1 MVESECQHLTW
12 NAFFKA
18 GLFHFW
24 VFDSQDACRFCG
36 RPEDDV
42 AAFAMSTT
50 NKKTAACPHADHTK
64 SALAL
69 AWNFQRRTPRWSER
83 FASLLDERLKQML
96 PEGCLREILH
106 GQESEIRQRATLL
119 LLERFL
125 MGNQHLQKASESDD
139 MEEVANQIQRSIS
152 ASLRIASY
160 RVRRSIQRDRGRFT
174 EFDEAEHSKQ
184 SLHPAEIKYVRELP
198 LEAQRQLLLFLLEEG
213 VRSSAISTANS
224 QIIHQMVDQELSQ
237 TEMAKELGISR
248 QAVNQ
253 RIRCVAAG
261 LNEALERAEFP
272 MQST

>member
-1 MVESECQHLTW
+1 
-12 NAFFKA
+12 
-18 GLFHFW
+18 
-24 VFDSQDACRFCG
+24 
-36 RPEDDV
+36 
-42 AAFAMSTT
+42 MSTSAESIT
-50 NKKTAACPHADHTK
+50 LQEAFGAPEAQECGVLHYRQRLSHSFPEFLRKKSPPHSSWK
-64 SALAL
+64 SNELAL
-69 AWNFQRRTPRWSER
+69 VGKSFQRGPNFSNKMSKST
-83 FASLLDERLKQML
+83 SLQWCDSTAN
-96 PEGCLREILH
+96 P
-106 GQESEIRQRATLL
+106 
-119 LLERFL
+119 L
-125 MGNQHLQKASESDD
+125 MGCCGCELWPTRS
-139 MEEVANQIQRSIS
+139 QITASIS

-160 RVRRSIQRDRGRFT
+160 RVRRSIQLDRGRFT

-253 RIRCVAAG
+253 RIRCVAAV